1 MNQEKIVII
10 GGGVSAM
17 TAALYLTEQPDWQQ
31 HRTITV
37 GSNSCFVVLVLEPF

>member
-1 MNQEKIVII
+1 MGQEKIVII

-17 TAALYLTEQPDWQQ
+17 TAALYLTEQRDWQQ

-37 GSNSCFVVLVLEPF
+37 YQQCWSLGG